1 MLKIKDKDGPEKI
14 PCILSIYIGICL
26 KYNDKERL
34 KINDLKYIPYINY
47 IYTYKLQYMP
57 YKTIIPSLP
66 QNMVLQ
72 YYKEWISKQES
83 ITRESDN
90 NIPEILFFQICMKY
104 IILW

>member
-1 MLKIKDKDGPEKI
+1 
-14 PCILSIYIGICL
+14 
-26 KYNDKERL
+26 
-34 KINDLKYIPYINY
+34 
-47 IYTYKLQYMP
+47 MP

-66 QNMVLQ
+66 QNLVLQ

-90 NIPEILFFQICMKY
+90 NMPEILFFQICMKY